1 MSGYVGIVV
10 SDPSLQ
16 NQFTQVELRSLKTH
30 FMSMRR
36 DSGKL
41 TVGDL
46 ASKMSRLKVV
56 GENLSEE
63 ERASLIQ
70 DYHCDLQDEVDF
82 ELFLKVYLKLQAH
95 ANARTGSNAKNSSAF
110 LKAATTTLLH
120 TISESEKASYV
131 AHINNYL
138 AGDEFLNK
146 YLPIDSSSNDL
157 FEIVKDGVLLCK
169 LINVAVPGTIDE
181 RAINTK
187 RLLNPWERNENH
199 TLCLNSAK
207 AIGCTVVNIG
217 TQDFIEGRRHLVL
230 GVISQIIKIQLL
242 ADLNLKKTPQLLQLV
257 DDSKDVEE
265 LMSLPPEKILLRW
278 MNFHLKKAGYKKIVT
293 NFSSDI
299 KDGEAYANLLNV
311 LAPEHSNPSTLAVK
325 NPLQRAKLILEH
337 ADRMGCRRYLT
348 AKDIV
353 EGSPNL
359 NLAFVAHIFQHRNGL
374 STQRKEISFLEVSPD
389 DTQISR
395 EERAF
400 RFWINSL
407 GNSTYI
413 DNVFEDLRNG
423 WVLLETLD
431 KLSPGIVNWKIANK
445 PPIKLPFRKV
455 ENCNQVV
462 KIGKQLKFSLV
473 NIAGNDIV
481 QGNKKLILALLWQ
494 MMRYNVL
501 QLLKNLRFHSHGKE
515 ITDADILQWANAK
528 VRISGSQ
535 SHMNS
540 FKDKSLA
547 DGIFFLELLSA
558 VQPRAVNWSLVTK
571 GVTDEEKKM
580 NATYIISIARKLG
593 CSIFLLPE
601 DITEVNQKMILTLTA
616 SIMHW
621 FMKQPVEEKA
631 SGISDS
637 ENGSQSETI
646 SNSTLDDSAS
656 DSSIEENG
664 NI

>member
-1 MSGYVGIVV
+1 MSGYVGILV
-10 SDPSLQ
+10 SDPWLQ

-36 DSGKL
+36 ESGKL
-41 TVGDL
+41 TLRDL
-46 ASKMSRLKVV
+46 ASRMSRLKVV
-56 GENLSEE
+56 GENLTEE
-63 ERASLIQ
+63 DRAACIQ
-70 DYHCDLQDEVDF
+70 DLYQNLDEEVDF
-82 ELFLKVYLKLQAH
+82 EFFLKVYLKLHAH
-95 ANARTGSNAKNSSAF
+95 ASARTGSVAKNSSAF

-138 AGDEFLNK
+138 GEDDFLKK
-146 YLPIDSSSNDL
+146 YLPIDPSTNDL
-157 FEIVKDGVLLCK
+157 FEIAKDGVLLCK
-169 LINVAVPGTIDE
+169 LINVAVAGTIDE

-187 RLLNPWERNENH
+187 RILNPWERNENH

-230 GVISQIIKIQLL
+230 GMISQIIKIQLL
-242 ADLNLKKTPQLLQLV
+242 ADLNLKKTPQLLELV

-278 MNFHLKKAGYKKIVT
+278 MNFLLKKSGYKKIVT
-293 NFSSDI
+293 NFSSDV
-299 KDGEAYANLLNV
+299 KDAEAYAHLLNV
-311 LAPEHSNPSTLAVK
+311 LAPEYSNPSTLTVK
-325 NPLQRAKLILEH
+325 DPLTRAKLVLEH
-337 ADRMGCRRYLT
+337 ADRMGCKRYLT

-374 STQRKEISFLEVSPD
+374 STQTKQISFLETLPD

-400 RFWINSL
+400 RFWMNSL

-423 WVLLETLD
+423 WLLLETLD
-431 KLSPGIVNWKIANK
+431 KVSPGIVNWKVANK

-481 QGNKKLILALLWQ
+481 QGNKKLILAYLWQ
-494 MMRYNVL
+494 LMRYNIL

-515 ITDADILQWANAK
+515 ITDADILQWANTK
-528 VRISGSQ
+528 VSNSGTQ
-535 SHMNS
+535 SRMKS
-540 FKDKSLA
+540 FKDKSLS
-547 DGIFFLELLSA
+547 DGIFFLELLST

-571 GVTDEEKKM
+571 GVTDDEKKM

-601 DITEVNQKMILTLTA
+601 DLTEVNQKMILTLTA
-616 SIMHW
+616 SIMYW
-621 FMKQPVEEKA
+621 YLKQPVDQDKS
-631 SGISDS
+631 SGTSD
-637 ENGSQSETI
+637 SETI

-656 DSSIEENG
+656 ESSIEENG
-664 NI
+664 NL

>member
-1 MSGYVGIVV
+1 
-10 SDPSLQ
+10 
-16 NQFTQVELRSLKTH
+16 
-30 FMSMRR
+30 
-36 DSGKL
+36 
-41 TVGDL
+41 
-46 ASKMSRLKVV
+46 
-56 GENLSEE
+56 
-63 ERASLIQ
+63 
-70 DYHCDLQDEVDF
+70 
-82 ELFLKVYLKLQAH
+82 
-95 ANARTGSNAKNSSAF
+95 
-110 LKAATTTLLH
+110 
-120 TISESEKASYV
+120 
-131 AHINNYL
+131 
-138 AGDEFLNK
+138 
-146 YLPIDSSSNDL
+146 
-157 FEIVKDGVLLCK
+157 
-169 LINVAVPGTIDE
+169 
-181 RAINTK
+181 
-187 RLLNPWERNENH
+187 
-199 TLCLNSAK
+199 
-207 AIGCTVVNIG
+207 
-217 TQDFIEGRRHLVL
+217 
-230 GVISQIIKIQLL
+230 
-242 ADLNLKKTPQLLQLV
+242 
-257 DDSKDVEE
+257 
-265 LMSLPPEKILLRW
+265 
-278 MNFHLKKAGYKKIVT
+278 
-293 NFSSDI
+293 
-299 KDGEAYANLLNV
+299 DGEAYANLLNV

-374 STQRKEISFLEVSPD
+374 STQTKEISFLEVSPD

-535 SHMNS
+535 SRMNS

-601 DITEVNQKMILTLTA
+601 DMTEVNQKMILTLTA